1 MSMTDTPADFDGTFS
16 DVDDLQRLQATADAT
31 TRSKSLE
38 AIFGDFVTH
47 DATHLGE
54 PVVSVGGE
62 VYAPAGM
69 LPITLSHFLDW
80 AVSEGLL
87 EVTAEGE
94 ALRSYGEHPLPWSRA
109 VEEQQAQ
116 AAEFGRLFA

>member
-1 MSMTDTPADFDGTFS
+1 MSMTDTTADFDQ
-16 DVDDLQRLQATADAT
+16 LQRLQATADAAA
-31 TRSKSLE
+31 RSKSLE

-62 VYAPAGM
+62 VYAPVDM

-80 AVSEGLL
+80 AVSGGLL
-87 EVTAEGE
+87 AVTAEGE
-94 ALRSYGEHPLPWSRA
+94 ALRSYGDHPLPWSR
-109 VEEQQAQ
+109 VVEQQQ
-116 AAEFGRLFA
+116 AETAEFGRHLA